1 MEPSI
6 LVGDHVFAPGGERIG
21 DLRRGDVIVFHFPPD
36 PKVVLVKRLVGL
48 PGDHLHIS
56 DGTLILNSKRMA
68 EAYVQHLAGPKASAF
83 FSNFPLYADTEQQ
96 SFRTLGR
103 CSNDTPHLAS

>member
-1 MEPSI
+1 MGRSVRIILLLIAFALVLSAQGPIYTIRTSAMEPSI

-68 EAYVQHLAGPKASAF
+68 
-83 FSNFPLYADTEQQ
+83 
-96 SFRTLGR
+96 
-103 CSNDTPHLAS
+103 